1 MRFLK
6 CEFLDRLSIFAQCEA
21 YCDLNSR
28 KIPGLIDLDTKVFQI
43 YASYQIRKSD
53 RCLFSGQ
60 EHVFNCLKNLGFS
73 DECSKIWQ
81 YNIKHTKEVC
91 FGVCIWSWITNEP
104 FNKPDGS
111 LNDCI
116 QCDED
121 KSGPNFKYFSG
132 RTRRNSGIPSA
143 IHRPPETIYNMTH
156 CYWYGELEY

>member
-1 MRFLK
+1 MYFGYLLGYK
-6 CEFLDRLSIFAQCEA
+6 
-21 YCDLNSR
+21 LNTS
-28 KIPGLIDLDTKVFQI
+28 Q
-43 YASYQIRKSD
+43 SS
-53 RCLFSGQ
+53 SGQ
-60 EHVFNCLKNLGFS
+60 EHVFKCLKDLGFS
-73 DECSKIWQ
+73 DECSKVWQ
-81 YNIKHTKEVC
+81 YNIAHTKEVC

-143 IHRPPETIYNMTH
+143 IHRPPETIFNMTH
-156 CYWYGELEY
+156 CYWYGDLLY

>member
-1 MRFLK
+1 MKDFYYCSICEHSLLDNWQSWILK
-6 CEFLDRLSIFAQCEA
+6 SIFGICHQIQIE
-21 YCDLNSR
+21 YITHSKML
-28 KIPGLIDLDTKVFQI
+28 FQ
-43 YASYQIRKSD
+43 
-53 RCLFSGQ
+53 FPGQ
-60 EHVFNCLKNLGFS
+60 EHVFKCLKDLGFS
-73 DECSKIWQ
+73 DECSKVWQ
-81 YNIKHTKEVC
+81 YNIAHTKEVC

-143 IHRPPETIYNMTH
+143 IHRPPETVFNMTH
-156 CYWYGELEY
+156 CYWYGDLLY